1 MAKIIT
7 TVNMKGGVGKTTLTV
22 NLAACL
28 AKYHQQRV
36 LVVDIDTQVSAT
48 LSLMSPQKFAEIR
61 RSGRTLSQL
70 IKQSLY
76 QDARLNLSIQELIQ
90 ESICKL
96 PNLDLLPGDIEL
108 YDDFLVSEILHHR
121 ALLQPGM
128 NFQAVWQRFEQKFV
142 AGILDPILANYDF
155 IILDC
160 APSYNLLTRSALLA
174 SDFYLLPCR
183 PEPLSIV
190 GTQLLE
196 RRINQLR
203 KLYNNPQN
211 NPQINQQVMRSQLL
225 GIVFVAAS
233 SNILNMYYNQVMRR
247 VNDDFL
253 PDQLFKTKIPLDMN
267 VAKAV
272 DSFMPAVLINPN
284 SSGSKAFIKLAEEVV
299 QKLMTPYK

>member
-36 LVVDIDTQVSAT
+36 LVVDLDTQVSAT
-48 LSLMSPQKFAEIR
+48 LSMMSPQDFAKIR
-61 RSGRTLSQL
+61 KAGRTLSQL

-76 QDARLNLSIQELIQ
+76 QEDRLNLSIQELVQ
-90 ESICKL
+90 SNICQL
-96 PNLDLLPGDIEL
+96 PKLDLLPGDIEL
-108 YDDFLVSEILHHR
+108 YDDFLVSEILHYR
-121 ALLQPGM
+121 ALRQQDL
-128 NFQAVWQRFEQKFV
+128 NFETVWQGFERDFV
-142 AGILDPILANYDF
+142 AGILEPVAANYDLM
-155 IILDC
+155 ILDC

-203 KLYNNPQN
+203 KSQTS
-211 NPQINQQVMRSQLL
+211 QGMVMKSQLL

-247 VNDDFL
+247 VNDDFA
-253 PDQLFKTKIPLDMN
+253 PEQLFKTKIPLDIN

-272 DSFMPAVLINPN
+272 DSFTPAVLNSPN
-284 SSGSKAFIKLAEEVV
+284 SSGSKAFIKLAEEVM
-299 QKLMTPYK
+299 QKVRS

>member
-1 MAKIIT
+1 MGKIIT

-36 LVVDIDTQVSAT
+36 LVVDLDTQVSAT
-48 LSLMSPQKFAEIR
+48 LSLMSPQDFAKIR
-61 RSGRTLSQL
+61 RAGRTLSQL

-76 QDARLNLSIQELIQ
+76 QENRLNLSAQELIQ
-90 ESICKL
+90 SNICQL

-108 YDDFLVSEILHHR
+108 YDDFLVSEILHYR
-121 ALLQPGM
+121 ALRQQDL
-128 NFQAVWQRFEQKFV
+128 NFEAVWQGFERDFV
-142 AGILDPILANYDF
+142 AGILEPVSTNYDF

-174 SDFYLLPCR
+174 SDFYLMPCR

-203 KLYNNPQN
+203 KS
-211 NPQINQQVMRSQLL
+211 QINQGMVMRSQLL

-247 VNDDFL
+247 VNDDFS
-253 PDQLFKTKIPLDMN
+253 PEQLFKTKIPLDIN

-272 DSFMPAVLINPN
+272 DSFMPAVLTNPN
-284 SSGSKAFIKLAEEVV
+284 SSGSKAFTKLADEII
-299 QKLMTPYK
+299 QKMGN

>member
-1 MAKIIT
+1 MGKIIT

-36 LVVDIDTQVSAT
+36 LVVDLDTQVSAT
-48 LSLMSPQKFAEIR
+48 LSLISPQDFAKIR
-61 RSGRTLSQL
+61 RAGRTLSQL

-76 QDARLNLSIQELIQ
+76 QENRLNLSIQQLIQ
-90 ESICKL
+90 SNICQL
-96 PNLDLLPGDIEL
+96 PKLDLLPGDIEL
-108 YDDFLVSEILHHR
+108 YDDFLISEILHYR
-121 ALLQPGM
+121 ALRQQDL
-128 NFQAVWQRFEQKFV
+128 NFELVWQSFERDFV
-142 AGILDPILANYDF
+142 AGILAPIADDYDF

-203 KLYNNPQN
+203 KSQTS
-211 NPQINQQVMRSQLL
+211 QGMVMRSQLL

-233 SNILNMYYNQVMRR
+233 SNILTMYYNQVMRR
-247 VNDDFL
+247 VNDDFS
-253 PDQLFKTKIPLDMN
+253 PEQLFKTRIPLDIN

-272 DSFMPAVLINPN
+272 DSFTPAVLTSPN
-284 SSGSKAFIKLAEEVV
+284 SSGSKAFIKLAEEVI
-299 QKLMTPYK
+299 QKVKN

>member
-1 MAKIIT
+1 MGKIIT

-28 AKYHQQRV
+28 VKNHQQRV
-36 LVVDIDTQVSAT
+36 LVVDLDTQVSAT
-48 LSLMSPQKFAEIR
+48 LSLIMPQDFAKIR
-61 RSGRTLSQL
+61 KAGRTLSQL

-76 QDARLNLSIQELIQ
+76 QQDYLNLAIQELIQ
-90 ESICKL
+90 SEVCRL
-96 PNLDLLPGDIEL
+96 PGMDLLPGDIEL
-108 YDDFLVSEILHHR
+108 YDDFLISEILHYR
-121 ALLQPGM
+121 SIREQGLD
-128 NFQAVWQRFEQKFV
+128 FEVVWQKFEQEFV
-142 AGILDPILANYDF
+142 AGILAPVKDSYDL

-174 SDFYLLPCR
+174 SDFYLMPCR

-203 KLYNNPQN
+203 RL
-211 NPQINQQVMRSQLL
+211 QINQQVMHSKLL

-233 SNILNMYYNQVMRR
+233 SNVLNMYYNQVMRR
-247 VNDDFL
+247 VNDDFA
-253 PDQLFKTKIPLDMN
+253 PEQLFKTKIPLDVN

-272 DSFMPAVLINPN
+272 DSFSPVVLNNPN
-284 SSGSKAFIKLAEEVV
+284 SSGSKAFIKLAEEVI
-299 QKLMTPYK
+299 QKINLVNA